1 VSTKTKHSLESSLDL
16 REPKKYHVYLLN
28 DDYTSMDFVI
38 DILIGIFHKDYAQAH
53 QIMMQ
58 VHQGGR
64 GLCGTYSYEIAETK
78 QHQVGS
84 LSRESGFPLK
94 AIMEEA
100 S

>member
-1 VSTKTKHSLESSLDL
+1 VSTKIKHHTEGALSIS
-16 REPKKYHVYLLN
+16 EPKRYHVYLLN

-38 DILIGIFHKDYAQAH
+38 DILIGIFRKTYGEAH

-58 VHQGGR
+58 VHQSGR

-78 QHQVGS
+78 IQQVSS

-94 AIMEEA
+94 AMMEEA
-100 S
+100 